1 MASLIQVFSGMP
13 MLRAMPAALLTEGIR
28 RHLSRSHR
36 LAGVMPSSLANSFW
50 VISSHFLWD
59 HNTQPN
65 VSDDWIEDETL
76 IGQKMDEFIE
86 ARKKVN
92 GFDIRYNANLDATEL
107 ASHYVQPWDNQAAYL
122 ITSNSAALSTF
133 PTIASTRSNTASSSK
148 YSLHPTH

>member
-1 MASLIQVFSGMP
+1 MS
-13 MLRAMPAALLTEGIR
+13 AAHAL
-28 RHLSRSHR
+28 
-36 LAGVMPSSLANSFW
+36 FW
-50 VISSHFLWD
+50 GD
-59 HNTQPN
+59 P
-65 VSDDWIEDETL
+65 
-76 IGQKMDEFIE
+76 MDEYIE

-107 ASHYVQPWDNQAAYL
+107 VSHYVQPWDNQAAYL